1 MIDIFKIMVCLLVG
15 IPAIS
20 YAHDY
25 GCATVGASMESSL
38 FDAIKNDLNID
49 VATII
54 KDKTKVEILDIS
66 PVSKVYAESL
76 ARMDY
81 EKDKAK
87 NKVAIL
93 DKKSYFDSYYENQ
106 VKSIVAKYTYIN
118 KDKEKDI
125 FIASS
130 FMNADE
136 CSVRFNGYITLS
148 REF

>member
-1 MIDIFKIMVCLLVG
+1 MVCMLVG
-15 IPAIS
+15 VPAIS

>member
-1 MIDIFKIMVCLLVG
+1 MG

>member
-1 MIDIFKIMVCLLVG
+1 MVCLLVG

-20 YAHDY
+20 YANDY

-87 NKVAIL
+87 NKLAIL

>member
-1 MIDIFKIMVCLLVG
+1 MVCLLVG

-136 CSVRFNGYITLS
+136 CSVKFNGYTTLS

>member
-1 MIDIFKIMVCLLVG
+1 MFKIMVCLLVG

-25 GCATVGASMESSL
+25 GCATVGASIESSL

>member
-1 MIDIFKIMVCLLVG
+1 MVCLLVG

-66 PVSKVYAESL
+66 PVSKVYVESL

>member
-1 MIDIFKIMVCLLVG
+1 MVCLLVG

-125 FIASS
+125 FIAFS

>member
-1 MIDIFKIMVCLLVG
+1 MVCLLVG
-15 IPAIS
+15 VPAIS

-106 VKSIVAKYTYIN
+106 VKSIVAKYTYLN

>member
-1 MIDIFKIMVCLLVG
+1 MVCLLVG
-15 IPAIS
+15 VPAIS

-49 VATII
+49 VAAII

-93 DKKSYFDSYYENQ
+93 DKKSCFDSYYENQ

-148 REF
+148 KEF

>member
-1 MIDIFKIMVCLLVG
+1 MVCLLVG

-93 DKKSYFDSYYENQ
+93 DKKSYFDSYYEIQ

>member
-1 MIDIFKIMVCLLVG
+1 MVCLLVG

-87 NKVAIL
+87 NEVAIL

>member
-1 MIDIFKIMVCLLVG
+1 MFKIMVCLLVG

-148 REF
+148 RGF

>member
-1 MIDIFKIMVCLLVG
+1 MFKIMVRLLVG

>member
-1 MIDIFKIMVCLLVG
+1 MVCLLVG
-15 IPAIS
+15 VPAIS

-136 CSVRFNGYITLS
+136 CSVRFNGYINLS

>member
-1 MIDIFKIMVCLLVG
+1 
-15 IPAIS
+15 
-20 YAHDY
+20 
-25 GCATVGASMESSL
+25 MESSL

-66 PVSKVYAESL
+66 PVSKVCAESL

>member
-1 MIDIFKIMVCLLVG
+1 LVG
-15 IPAIS
+15 VPAIS

>member
-1 MIDIFKIMVCLLVG
+1 MVCLLVG
-15 IPAIS
+15 VPAIS

-118 KDKEKDI
+118 KDEEKDI

-148 REF
+148 RGF

>member
-1 MIDIFKIMVCLLVG
+1 MVCLLVG

-93 DKKSYFDSYYENQ
+93 DKKSCFDSYYENQ

>member
-1 MIDIFKIMVCLLVG
+1 MICLLVG

-76 ARMDY
+76 VRMDY

>member
-1 MIDIFKIMVCLLVG
+1 MVCLLVG
-15 IPAIS
+15 VPAIS

-87 NKVAIL
+87 NKVAVL

-130 FMNADE
+130 FMNA
-136 CSVRFNGYITLS
+136 
-148 REF
+148 

>member
-1 MIDIFKIMVCLLVG
+1 MICLLVG

-54 KDKTKVEILDIS
+54 KDKTKVEILDLS

>member
-1 MIDIFKIMVCLLVG
+1 
-15 IPAIS
+15 
-20 YAHDY
+20 
-25 GCATVGASMESSL
+25 MESSL

-93 DKKSYFDSYYENQ
+93 YKKSYFDSYYENQ

>member
-1 MIDIFKIMVCLLVG
+1 MICLLVG

-136 CSVRFNGYITLS
+136 CS
-148 REF
+148 

>member
-1 MIDIFKIMVCLLVG
+1 MVCLLVG
-15 IPAIS
+15 VPAIS

-130 FMNADE
+130 FINADE
-136 CSVRFNGYITLS
+136 CS
-148 REF
+148 

>member
-1 MIDIFKIMVCLLVG
+1 MVCLLVG

-54 KDKTKVEILDIS
+54 KDKTKVEILDVS

>member
-1 MIDIFKIMVCLLVG
+1 MVCLLVG
-15 IPAIS
+15 VPAIS

-81 EKDKAK
+81 EKYKAK

>member
-1 MIDIFKIMVCLLVG
+1 MVCLLVG
-15 IPAIS
+15 VPAIS

-66 PVSKVYAESL
+66 PVSKVYAEYL

>member
-1 MIDIFKIMVCLLVG
+1 MVCLLVG
-15 IPAIS
+15 IPAVS

-106 VKSIVAKYTYIN
+106 VKSIVAKYTYVN

>member
-1 MIDIFKIMVCLLVG
+1 MVCLLVG

>member
-1 MIDIFKIMVCLLVG
+1 MFKITVCLLVG

-54 KDKTKVEILDIS
+54 KDKTKVEILDLS

>member
-1 MIDIFKIMVCLLVG
+1 MVCLLVG
-15 IPAIS
+15 VPAIS

-76 ARMDY
+76 AWMDY

>member
-1 MIDIFKIMVCLLVG
+1 MICLLVG

-25 GCATVGASMESSL
+25 GGATVGASMESSL

>member
-1 MIDIFKIMVCLLVG
+1 MVCLLAG

-20 YAHDY
+20 YAQDY

-66 PVSKVYAESL
+66 PVSKVYAQSL

-93 DKKSYFDSYYENQ
+93 DKKSYFDSYYKNQ